1 MQERQRRLPEVPR
14 SQHAFLLSVALS
26 ARLSCVRS
34 GEESRPFLSSAFIS
48 GTWRIILLRLNLRHA
63 PLAAWKFSSEPA
75 AGHDVEHDCVPAA
88 SCLAG
93 PLEKRP
99 IRILYCRAKHFTRAS
114 HARK

>member
-14 SQHAFLLSVALS
+14 SQHAFLLSVASS

-75 AGHDVEHDCVPAA
+75 AGHDVEHDCVPARFV
-88 SCLAG
+88 
-93 PLEKRP
+93 PRRP
-99 IRILYCRAKHFTRAS
+99 VGEEAHPPTLLQGKHFTRAS